1 MLKIIQ
7 FRAMWFFVCLI
18 CFVLFWTGFLCV
30 ALAILTNSPQT
41 QKSTCLCLPSDGIKS
56 VYQHCPAQGNVY
68 VKCLSIAVAITPV
81 NELHGKG
88 LAGKMITAAYVP
100 LPTYHNLFPDSVLP
114 KHLLHFQN
122 CKGFADYHSESCVIR
137 ILAKLILI
145 IPLMEYRYL

>member
-1 MLKIIQ
+1 MSLENVINKEESFIFMLKIIQ

-30 ALAILTNSPQT
+30 ALAILANSPQT

-100 LPTYHNLFPDSVLP
+100 LPTYHNLFPDSISASQYWFQVNDEGRYTPLYVYMFVL
-114 KHLLHFQN
+114 
-122 CKGFADYHSESCVIR
+122 
-137 ILAKLILI
+137 
-145 IPLMEYRYL
+145 